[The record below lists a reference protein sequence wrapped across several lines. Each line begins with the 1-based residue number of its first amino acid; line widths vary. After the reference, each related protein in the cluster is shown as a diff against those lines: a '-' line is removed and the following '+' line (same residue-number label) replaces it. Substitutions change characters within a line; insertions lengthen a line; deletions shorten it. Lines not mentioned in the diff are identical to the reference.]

1 MNTQETNP
9 DIECFVVLS
18 AAEWRNFLALGH
30 VRLLKNRI
38 LSGKVRAERNMQK
51 SLFVRAPH
59 GNLEDSGDYRVVEL
73 SPNWLSLSEHH
84 SCDPKG
90 DVVVVS
96 IDAMLATFPAL
107 EKDRLVLEDECQQ
120 LHVAIGPAEFEEAWT
135 EWMLYDG
142 IKLSLLAGNRMTQ
155 LLGVER
161 PTKDEETFDAEDIAK
176 VILGRAESTCQQPL
190 LNQLIEIKNE
200 IRDFVAEDIGYES
213 FLISSVCE
221 WVFRAI
227 NVDSISQDNPLANQ
241 LKSLHSQAKEV
252 LWNQPNIQT
261 LGLVEALQK
270 IRSDYP
276 DAFNNLVTPLFIPLF
291 IEFSENIRANK
302 LNLENTRARIEELA
316 KLEGESSAT
325 LLAFFV
331 GVEMKL
337 ERVRLLE
344 ANPQLWQRTEED
356 SSVAE
361 VLESQA
367 DHAEVF
373 STHVPSP
380 IIQ

>member
-161 PTKDEETFDAEDIAK
+161 PTKDEETCDAEDIAK